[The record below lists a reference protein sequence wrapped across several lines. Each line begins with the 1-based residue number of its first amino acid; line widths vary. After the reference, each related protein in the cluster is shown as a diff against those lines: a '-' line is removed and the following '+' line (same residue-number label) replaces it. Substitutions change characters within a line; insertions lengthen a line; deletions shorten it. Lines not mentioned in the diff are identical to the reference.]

1 MYKVYFCTSWKPW
14 FGRSA
19 GSLDTEGD
27 DRNRLQAVGRGSFRR
42 WSFSHGWVALTPLV
56 SFSYYDH
63 QKAESK
69 KDPTYAIFS
78 KKNREFI
85 YRSSNDSIIIKHKY
99 PTKQHIWK
107 FEVFMD
113 FKYDILAYS
122 FCHITIFLSS
132 SYDQTIKMYK
142 KEAQCFW
149 IWHLTETPGRTF
161 NSAISW

>member
-42 WSFSHGWVALTPLV
+42 WSFSHGWVALSPLV
-56 SFSYYDH
+56 SFSYDDH
-63 QKAESK
+63 QRAESK
-69 KDPTYAIFS
+69 KDPTYAVFS
-78 KKNREFI
+78 KKALTSYNDHEMI
-85 YRSSNDSIIIKHKY
+85 LSSLSTKTPKKIKIRLFVY
-99 PTKQHIWK
+99 
-107 FEVFMD
+107 